1 MALATW
7 IFAAVSVVFPSASS
21 TIAVSA
27 ATAAMVSLLTAIGRR
42 RSATASHVGAV
53 MAATLALAAAA
64 AAHVAIA
71 TPERAALAS
80 VAAHEGR
87 AVTIDA
93 VVVGKVERSGRG
105 WSLDAIA
112 RHVTSGDS
120 SHASSSPVSIRV
132 DERPSRVDLGAQ
144 ITVSGSAVPAPA
156 GARAVISVRAAG
168 AITVRAEASGVLG
181 AASHLRHEL
190 QSSTAG
196 LPQPAAGLIAGLSV
210 GDTSGVSPQLDAAM
224 KASSLSHL
232 TAVSGANCALVVGIA
247 YGLTAMCGA
256 RRPVRVIAGGLSLI
270 GFVVLVSPEP
280 SVVRA
285 ATMAAVAMWGLLL
298 GRVGIGMSVLATAV
312 VVVLIFDPW
321 LAMSL
326 GFALSTAATASLLVA
341 AGPLADGLT
350 RWMPAPIA
358 LAVSVPLA
366 AQLACGPLLVLIE
379 PSVFLYGVLANLV
392 AAPAAPAGTVLG
404 LLACVASGLPLVADG
419 LAGLAWLPAAWITET
434 ARLTASV
441 PGNAVPWLDGLAGL
455 ATLAVLGIAVIL
467 SVAPGRGRGAV
478 RVAATLVVAAGVGAV
493 VALGPLSDAVERL
506 RTPADWSVAVCDV
519 GQGDAILLRSAG
531 QIALIDTGPA
541 PAALR
546 ACLDRF
552 GVERIQLLV
561 LTHFDLDHRGG
572 APAVLGRTDTV
583 LHGPIDDPVARGQID
598 AFLRHGA
605 RAQSVA
611 AGDGGSLGDSS
622 WRVLW
627 PPPATVAYEGN
638 DASIVMAFSGGGIP
652 RIVLLGDLSAGPQ
665 ASLAADLTE
674 RYTVVKVAHHGS
686 ADQFADLYRRMAP
699 AVALVTVGENTYG
712 HPRQEILDLLSAG
725 GANVIRTDQTGAA
738 TLSVHGDAVH
748 VWRERDVASRR

>member
-7 IFAAVSVVFPSASS
+7 VFAAVSVVFPSAST

-42 RSATASHVGAV
+42 RSTTASHVGAV

-120 SHASSSPVSIRV
+120 SHATSSPVSIRV

-144 ITVSGSAVPAPA
+144 ITVSGSASPAPA

-168 AITVRAEASGVLG
+168 AVTVRAEASGVLG

-379 PSVFLYGVLANLV
+379 PSVPLYGVLANLV

-404 LLACVASGLPLVADG
+404 LLACVASGLPLVSDG

-467 SVAPGRGRGAV
+467 SVAPGGGRGAV

-493 VALGPLSDAVERL
+493 IALGPLSDAVERL

-541 PAALR
+541 PAPLR

-738 TLSVHGDAVH
+738 TLSVHGDAVQ